1 MKAALSYIRGLN
13 QLNGRYKV
21 TYKDFDEGHVAFY
34 PMSLAQYRTY
44 KPFPY
49 HVAKYTN
56 FNWTCISLPT
66 TKEDIRSTVTDTSL
80 YVVSSRA
87 RNSNLAVSFI
97 EFLTINR
104 EIQQN
109 LFNKGQGSS
118 VLPEV
123 VTSLKSEELMKKGM
137 IGQNALTTTSLD
149 YIMKNSITTISK
161 GIDSKSLVGIEER
174 LEALSMDENNT
185 DIEGSLIKLQKELDI
200 GTLK

>member
-1 MKAALSYIRGLN
+1 M
-13 QLNGRYKV
+13 
-21 TYKDFDEGHVAFY
+21 
-34 PMSLAQYRTY
+34 
-44 KPFPY
+44 
-49 HVAKYTN
+49 
-56 FNWTCISLPT
+56 PT
-66 TKEDIRSTVTDTSL
+66 TKEDIRL
-80 YVVSSRA
+80 YCNRYFLYTWFLLRS

-149 YIMKNSITTISK
+149 YIMKKIQLQLFQRNKFKIIGWNRRKIRSIIY
-161 GIDSKSLVGIEER
+161 R
-174 LEALSMDENNT
+174 
-185 DIEGSLIKLQKELDI
+185 
-200 GTLK
+200 